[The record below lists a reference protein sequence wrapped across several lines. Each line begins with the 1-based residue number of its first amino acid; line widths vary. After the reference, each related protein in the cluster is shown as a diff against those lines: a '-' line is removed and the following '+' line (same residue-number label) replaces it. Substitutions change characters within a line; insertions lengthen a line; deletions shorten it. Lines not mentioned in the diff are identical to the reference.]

1 MPDHLEG
8 GRHIIKNFGDV
19 LAKLAEG
26 TAAVRTGAG
35 GLVDLL
41 LAREM
46 FGQRLAVS
54 GAEPAD
60 RPDRFR
66 ERLRTVLAQQSLP
79 SI

>member
-19 LAKLAEG
+19 LAKLAQAA
-26 TAAVRTGAG
+26 AAVRTGAG

-46 FGQRLAVS
+46 VGQRLAVGRVYKVDS
-54 GAEPAD
+54 QIA
-60 RPDRFR
+60 
-66 ERLRTVLAQQSLP
+66 
-79 SI
+79 